1 MAHENLRSL
10 ISQYLIHK
18 TDFVKVKD
26 QLNEDQLRAYVD
38 RAISNLSYEQEI
50 EISMDDRITLIRSF
64 VESTISLGP
73 LRSLMEDDEIAEI
86 MVNGPDKVYI
96 QKYGK
101 IELTDVKFESSNQL
115 HHTIQKLLA
124 TAGSSGRIDESSP
137 YVDFCLQDGS
147 RINAVVPPCTLG
159 GAVVTIRKF
168 SNKISTVDNLLDLK
182 MFDKNIAVFMI
193 AAMKAK
199 LNVFFTGATGT
210 GKTTALNVFSTHI
223 PQDERII
230 TIEDTPELRLKQ
242 DHVVT
247 LLTKPANIEG
257 KGEITIRH
265 LFVNSLRMRP
275 DRIIIGEVRSSEML
289 DLIQSIASGHSG
301 SLAVVHSDSPEDA
314 FNRMVTMMMM
324 AGLPLSTQE
333 IRKQVARAVDLI
345 VHIELFSDGVRRIT
359 HITDVAYDKIKD
371 EIYLDDIFNFVQDE
385 KDVDGNIHGHWAKV
399 DTWPSF
405 KGKFDRQN
413 VKLPDGFFTK

>member
-1 MAHENLRSL
+1 MGTAEIRSL

-18 TDFVKVKD
+18 TDFIKVKD
-26 QLNEDQLRAYVD
+26 KLTEDQLRVYVD
-38 RAISNLSYEQEI
+38 RAISNLSVEQDLEV
-50 EISMDDRITLIRSF
+50 SMEDRIALIRSF
-64 VESTISLGP
+64 VESTVGLGP
-73 LRSLMEDDEIAEI
+73 RRSLMEDPEISEI
-86 MVNGPDKVYI
+86 MVNGPNKVFV
-96 QKYGK
+96 QKFGK
-101 IELTDVKFESSNQL
+101 IELTDIKFESAAQL
-115 HHTIQKLLA
+115 HHTIQKLLS

-168 SNKISTVDNLLDLK
+168 SDAISSVDDLLRLK
-182 MFDKNIAVFMI
+182 MFDKKLAVFMI
-193 AAMKAK
+193 AAMQAK

-210 GKTTALNVFSTHI
+210 GKTTALNVFSRHI
-223 PQDERII
+223 PDHERII

-242 DHVVT
+242 EHVVT

-257 KGEITIRH
+257 KGAISIRH

-275 DRIIIGEVRSSEML
+275 DRIIIGEIRSEEML

-301 SLAVVHSDSPEDA
+301 SLAIVHSDSPEDA

-333 IRKQVARAVDLI
+333 IRIQVARAIDLI

-359 HITDVAYDKIKD
+359 NVTDVAYDKEKD
-371 EIYLDDIFNFVQDE
+371 ETSLNDIFQFVQDS
-385 KDVDGNIHGHWAKV
+385 KDEQGHIEGHWKK
-399 DTWPSF
+399 TNQWPSF
-405 KGKFDRQN
+405 KEKFDRHN
-413 VKLPDGFFTK
+413 IALPDGFFQ

>member
-1 MAHENLRSL
+1 MEIEQLRSL

-26 QLNEDQLRAYVD
+26 QLSEDQLRVYVD
-38 RAISNLSYEQEI
+38 RAISNLAYEQEL
-50 EISMDDRITLIRSF
+50 EISTEDRITLIRSF
-64 VESTISLGP
+64 IESTVSLGP
-73 LRSLMEDDEIAEI
+73 LRSLMEDKDIAEI
-86 MVNGPDKVYI
+86 MVNGPNKVFI
-96 QKYGK
+96 QKFGK
-101 IELTDVKFESSNQL
+101 IEMTDVKFESAAQL
-115 HHTIQKLLA
+115 HHTIQKLLS

-147 RINAVVPPCTLG
+147 RINAVVPPCALG

-168 SNKISTVDNLLDLK
+168 SDVISTVDHLLNLK

-210 GKTTALNVFSTHI
+210 GKTTALNVFSRHI
-223 PQDERII
+223 PDEERII

-257 KGEITIRH
+257 KGEITMRH

-275 DRIIIGEVRSSEML
+275 DRIIIGEIRSAEML

-359 HITDVAYDKIKD
+359 HVTDIAYDKAKD
-371 EIYLDDIFNFVQDE
+371 ETYLNDTFKLVQDE
-385 KDVDGNIHGHWAKV
+385 QDNEGNIKCHWEKSSQ
-399 DTWPSF
+399 WPSF
-405 KGKFDRQN
+405 KEKFDRQN
-413 VKLPDGFFTK
+413 VKLPDGFFK

>member
-1 MAHENLRSL
+1 MSIAEIRSL

-26 QLNEDQLRAYVD
+26 RLTEDQLRVYVD
-38 RAISNLSYEQEI
+38 RAITNLSAEEGLD
-50 EISMDDRITLIRSF
+50 ISMEERIALIRSF

-73 LRSLMEDDEIAEI
+73 LRSLMEDPEISEI
-86 MVNGPDKVYI
+86 MVNGPDKVFV
-96 QKYGK
+96 QKFGK
-101 IELTDVKFESSNQL
+101 IVLSDIKFENIDQL

-124 TAGSSGRIDESSP
+124 SSGTSGRIDESSP

-147 RINAVVPPCTLG
+147 RINAVVPPCTIG

-168 SNKISTVDNLLDLK
+168 SDQISSVDDLLQRK
-182 MFDKNIAVFMI
+182 MFDKKLAAFMI
-193 AAMKAK
+193 AAMQAK

-210 GKTTALNVFSTHI
+210 GKTTALNVFSRHI
-223 PQDERII
+223 PDHERII

-257 KGEITIRH
+257 KGAITIRH

-275 DRIIIGEVRSSEML
+275 DRIIIGEIRSEEML

-301 SLAVVHSDSPEDA
+301 SLAIVHSDSPEDA

-333 IRKQVARAVDLI
+333 IRAQVARAVDLI

-359 HITDVAYDKIKD
+359 NVTDVAYDK
-371 EIYLDDIFNFVQDE
+371 EDDKTFLRDVFHFVQDGKAE
-385 KDVDGNIHGHWAKV
+385 DGTISGHWEQMEH
-399 DTWPSF
+399 WPSF
-405 KGKFDRQN
+405 KTKFERHN
-413 VKLPDGFFTK
+413 IKLPEGFFKS

>member
-1 MAHENLRSL
+1 MDIDQLRSRV
-10 ISQYLIHK
+10 SQYLIHK

-26 QLNEDQLRAYVD
+26 QVTEDQLRVYVD
-38 RAISNLSYEQEI
+38 KAITNLCYDDQV
-50 EISMDDRITLIRSF
+50 EISTEDRIKLIRSF
-64 VESTISLGP
+64 VESTMSLGP
-73 LRSLMEDDEIAEI
+73 LRPLMEDKDVTEI
-86 MVNGPDKVYI
+86 MVNGPNKVFI

-101 IELTDVKFESSNQL
+101 IELSDVKFESAQQL

-168 SNKISTVDNLLDLK
+168 SDAISTVDDLLKLK

-193 AAMKAK
+193 AAMHAK
-199 LNVFFTGATGT
+199 LNIFFTGATGT
-210 GKTTALNVFSTHI
+210 GKTTALNVFSRHI
-223 PQDERII
+223 PEDERII

-265 LFVNSLRMRP
+265 LFINSLRMRP
-275 DRIIIGEVRSSEML
+275 DRIIIGEIRSAEML
-289 DLIQSIASGHSG
+289 DLIQSISSGHSG
-301 SLAVVHSDSPEDA
+301 SLAIVHSDSPEDA

-359 HITDVAYDKIKD
+359 NVTDSYYDKEKD
-371 EIYLDDIFNFVQDE
+371 EIFLTDVFKFVQDSKE
-385 KDVDGNIHGHWAKV
+385 KDGKITGHWEKSQR
-399 DTWPSF
+399 WPSF
-405 KGKFDRQN
+405 RTKFERHN
-413 VKLPDGFFTK
+413 VKLPDGFFE

>member
-1 MAHENLRSL
+1 VDSDQLRSKV
-10 ISQYLIHK
+10 SQYLIHK
-18 TDFVKVKD
+18 TDFIKVKD
-26 QLNEDQLRAYVD
+26 RLSEDQLRVYVD
-38 RAISNLSYEQEI
+38 KAITNLCYDDQM
-50 EISMDDRITLIRSF
+50 EISMDERIRLIRSF
-64 VESTISLGP
+64 IESTMSLGP
-73 LRSLMEDDEIAEI
+73 LRPLMEDKEITEI
-86 MVNGPDKVYI
+86 MVNGPHKVFI
-96 QKYGK
+96 QKHGK
-101 IELTDVKFESSNQL
+101 IELSNIKFESSQQL

-159 GAVVTIRKF
+159 GAVMTIRKF
-168 SNKISTVDNLLDLK
+168 SDAISSVDDLLKLK

-193 AAMKAK
+193 AAMHAK
-199 LNVFFTGATGT
+199 LNIFFTGATGT
-210 GKTTALNVFSTHI
+210 GKTTALNVFSRHI
-223 PQDERII
+223 PEEERII

-242 DHVVT
+242 NHVVT

-257 KGEITIRH
+257 RGEITMRH
-265 LFVNSLRMRP
+265 LFINSLRMRP
-275 DRIIIGEVRSSEML
+275 DRIIIGEIRSAEML
-289 DLIQSIASGHSG
+289 DLIQSISSGHSG

-359 HITDVAYDKIKD
+359 NITDSYYDKEKD
-371 EIYLDDIFNFVQDE
+371 EIFLTDIFKFVQDSKE
-385 KDVDGNIHGHWAKV
+385 TDGQIIGHWEKAKR
-399 DTWPSF
+399 WPSVRP
-405 KGKFDRQN
+405 KFERHN
-413 VKLPDGFFTK
+413 IKLPDGFFE